1 MIRKSIKIAFKRL
14 LMFKAYSA
22 INIGGLGIAMAVSL
36 AILLFTY
43 YHFSFDNYITN
54 GVNSYRLIT
63 RYGDGTYNTNTF
75 AAFDD
80 VLDSYPET
88 ESHTLCY
95 NKHNV
100 EDVFVNNSKIKAQDA
115 IFINE
120 SFLDYF
126 SVSVISGSKESIDL
140 PNTMMVTP
148 QMALKLYPNGDP
160 LGQTVRLRSFTRN
173 QDSLIAYTITA
184 IVEPLPKT
192 SHLQY
197 EMLLSQKGHFEP
209 TVKILKS
216 RKVFGGTIYVKLYAN
231 SDIVALEN
239 SLQSKLEPVLGSV
252 HGPPLDAL
260 NHRLQ
265 AIGDIHFTQGLS
277 DEKQPT
283 IRRSSL
289 NILLLVGFLIFIIS
303 IMNFVIMHIA
313 RSTYYRKATLIIRSL
328 GGNKLNL
335 FKQTTIEVL
344 LSVSIGFLLSISL
357 LASTKLI
364 LARHFFSNWVIPF
377 SSPEFWVTSICL
389 FVIVVV
395 VVSVLSS
402 LSLFKTQTIIV
413 EYVQPKGIKAA
424 IPLVIFQFVMV
435 IALTGFA
442 MLINKQ
448 MNFIE
453 NKELGYSSENVVAIK
468 TPQVNEKIRIFRE
481 ELLNEPTII
490 STATAHHYPGSK
502 FQDMTFTVDEN
513 SFPFKF
519 GFIDKYLINAL
530 NIESLIYMTDLKEDA
545 TDGWI
550 INRTFYNRLKTVYS
564 DEQISTGNFSD
575 NGSTSAETD
584 LLDFVILGV
593 VDDFHYESLHSEIE
607 SFAFFVRGPKSRIN
621 RYVLARFEQSSS
633 REVIDAINRKMEY
646 IYPGQP
652 VVYSFLDEQL
662 NLKYASEQLL
672 LKLINAFSILAII
685 VACLGLMGLSIFMI
699 EKRTKEIGI
708 RKVNGAKV
716 NEIIFLLN
724 KDIIRWVLIAFIIA
738 TPISYYFS
746 QKWLQNFAFRT
757 TVSWWIFIL
766 AGSLAVAIALIT
778 VSWQTYKASRRN
790 PVESLRN
797 E

>member
-1 MIRKSIKIAFKRL
+1 MFLWVILKLRL
-14 LMFKAYSA
+14 RMQF
-22 INIGGLGIAMAVSL
+22 
-36 AILLFTY
+36 
-43 YHFSFDNYITN
+43 
-54 GVNSYRLIT
+54 
-63 RYGDGTYNTNTF
+63 
-75 AAFDD
+75 
-80 VLDSYPET
+80 
-88 ESHTLCY
+88 
-95 NKHNV
+95 
-100 EDVFVNNSKIKAQDA
+100 FV
-115 IFINE
+115 NE
-120 SFLDYF
+120 SFMDYF
-126 SVSVISGSKESIDL
+126 SVSILLGNRESIDM

-148 QMALKLYPNGDP
+148 QMALKLFPNGNP
-160 LGQTVRLRSFTRN
+160 LGQTVLLRSFTRN

-209 TVKILKS
+209 TVRILKS

-239 SLQSKLEPVLGSV
+239 SLQSILEPVLGSV

-260 NHRLQ
+260 NHSLQ

-289 NILLLVGFLIFIIS
+289 NILLLVGFLIFVIA

-313 RSTYYRKATLIIRSL
+313 RSTYYRKSTLIIRSL
-328 GGNKLNL
+328 GGNKYNL

-344 LSVSIGFLLSISL
+344 LSVSIGFLLSITL

-364 LARHFFSNWVIPF
+364 IAKHFFANWVIPF
-377 SSPEFWVTSICL
+377 KSPEFWTTSICL

-402 LSLFKTQTIIV
+402 LSLFKTQTIIG

-435 IALTGFA
+435 IALTSFSI
-442 MLINKQ
+442 LINKQ

-453 NKELGYSSENVVAIK
+453 NKELGYSSENVAVIK
-468 TPQVNEKIRIFRE
+468 IPQLNEKIRIFRE
-481 ELLNEPTII
+481 ELLNEPCII
-490 STATAHHYPGSK
+490 STATANHYPGSK

-530 NIESLIYMTDLKEDA
+530 NIEPLIYMTDLKEDA

-550 INRTFYNRLKTVYS
+550 INRTFYNKLKTIYS
-564 DEQISTGNFSD
+564 DEQIATGNFSD
-575 NGSTSAETD
+575 NGSTSDESD
-584 LLDFVILGV
+584 VDDFVILGV
-593 VDDFHYESLHSEIE
+593 VEDFHYASLHSKIE
-607 SFAFFVRGPKSRIN
+607 SFAFLVRGPTSRIN
-621 RYVLARFEQSSS
+621 RYVLARFEQSNSH
-633 REVIDAINRKMEY
+633 EAVDIINRKMEE

-652 VVYSFLDEQL
+652 IVYTFLDEQL
-662 NLKYASEQLL
+662 DTKYASEKLL

-685 VACLGLMGLSIFMI
+685 VACLGLMGLSIFMT

-716 NEIIFLLN
+716 GEIIFLLN
-724 KDIIRWVLIAFIIA
+724 KDIIRWILIAFVIA
-738 TPISYYFS
+738 TPIAWYFS
-746 QKWLQNFAFRT
+746 KRWLENFAFRT
-757 TVSWWIFIL
+757 TISWWIFVL
-766 AGSLAVAIALIT
+766 AGLLAVAIALIT
-778 VSWQTYKASRRN
+778 VSWQTYKVSRRN
-790 PVESLRN
+790 PIESLRY

>member
-1 MIRKSIKIAFKRL
+1 
-14 LMFKAYSA
+14 MFKAYSA

-43 YHFSFDNYITN
+43 HHFSFDNYIIN
-54 GVNSYRLIT
+54 GVNSYRIIT

-80 VLDSYPET
+80 ILDSYPEI

-100 EDVFVNNSKIKAQDA
+100 EDVFVGESKIKAQDA
-115 IFINE
+115 VFING

-148 QMALKLYPNGDP
+148 KMALSLFPNEDP
-160 LGQTVRLRSFTRN
+160 LGQTVLLRSFTKN

-216 RKVFGGTIYVKLYAN
+216 RKVFGGTIYVKLYPN
-231 SDIVALEN
+231 TDIISLEN
-239 SLQSKLEPVLGSV
+239 SLQSILEPVLGSV
-252 HGPPLDAL
+252 HSPPLDAI
-260 NHRLQ
+260 NHNLQ
-265 AIGDIHFTQGLS
+265 AISDIHFTQGLS

-289 NILLLVGFLIFIIS
+289 NILLLVGFLIFVIAII
-303 IMNFVIMHIA
+303 NFVIMHIA
-313 RSTYYRKATLIIRSL
+313 RSTYYRKSTLIIRSL
-328 GGNKLNL
+328 GGNKYNL
-335 FKQTTIEVL
+335 LKQTTIEVL
-344 LSVSIGFLLSISL
+344 LSVTIGFILSISL
-357 LASTKLI
+357 LASTKLL
-364 LARHFFSNWVIPF
+364 LARHFFANWVIPF
-377 SSPEFWVTSICL
+377 SSPEFWIMSICL

-402 LSLFKTQTIIV
+402 LSLFKTQTIIK

-424 IPLVIFQFVMV
+424 IPLVIFQFVLV
-435 IALTGFA
+435 IALTSFSI
-442 MLINKQ
+442 LINKQ

-453 NKELGYSSENVVAIK
+453 NKELGYSSENVAVIK
-468 TPQVNEKIRIFRE
+468 IPQLNKKIRIFRE
-481 ELLNEPTII
+481 ELLNEPSII
-490 STATAHHYPGSK
+490 STATANHYPGSK

-519 GFIDKYLINAL
+519 GFIDKYLINTL
-530 NIESLIYMTDLKEDA
+530 NIEPIMYMNDLKEDA

-550 INRTFYNRLKTVYS
+550 INRTFYNKLKTIYS
-564 DEQISTGNFSD
+564 DEQIATGNFSD
-575 NGSTSAETD
+575 NGNTSDEGD
-584 LLDFVILGV
+584 VNDFLILGV
-593 VDDFHYESLHSEIE
+593 VEDFHYTSLHSKIE
-607 SFAFFVRGPKSRIN
+607 NFAFFVRGPNSRIN

-633 REVIDAINRKMEY
+633 QEIVDIINTKIED

-685 VACLGLMGLSIFMI
+685 VACLGLMGLSIFMT

-716 NEIIFLLN
+716 KEIIFLLN
-724 KDIIRWVLIAFIIA
+724 NDIIKWILIAFTIA

-746 QKWLQNFAFRT
+746 QRWLENFAFRT
-757 TVSWWIFIL
+757 TISWWIFAL
-766 AGSLAVAIALIT
+766 AGLLAVTIAIIT
-778 VSWQTYKASRRN
+778 VSWQTYKAARRN
-790 PVESLRN
+790 PIESLRY